1 MQRLFHWCR
10 AVRRVWDSPDKAAFA
25 AADKQAVERAAGA
38 AENTVQEELRRSWGK
53 TPNRLLRSDRNGY
66 R

>member
-38 AENTVQEELRRSWGK
+38 AENTVQEELRRS
-53 TPNRLLRSDRNGY
+53 
-66 R
+66 